1 MNLYCFNRYI
11 LSFFIDH
18 LLGVQV
24 TVFSTYTHTHTIP
37 NSEVVLVVCCFFSS
51 SWLFFF
57 LFFFALQC
65 SPSDER
71 RLSNQRWAEKLDD
84 CFDIIFFCLPIFSSP
99 LVRFSSICDLFAPMN
114 LRPSIK
120 KKHHHHW
127 SSFPWIWIEFRSKL
141 IKFRSFSC
149 YHHISLANFIH
160 AIFSHYWMRWSGNQ
174 VSWKVNK
181 MQWEKNISVMKMWE
195 WGKENVYQVDLLVYS
210 NDLWLHRISH
220 TVCIRTEQMTSCEN
234 IAAVNVLRE
243 REMYN
248 HNL

>member
-1 MNLYCFNRYI
+1 MSGKTWRLLRYNFF
-11 LSFFIDH
+11 LSSNF
-18 LLGVQV
+18 
-24 TVFSTYTHTHTIP
+24 
-37 NSEVVLVVCCFFSS
+37 FFSS
-51 SWLFFF
+51 RSFFF
-57 LFFFALQC
+57 
-65 SPSDER
+65 
-71 RLSNQRWAEKLDD
+71 
-84 CFDIIFFCLPIFSSP
+84 
-99 LVRFSSICDLFAPMN
+99 N
-114 LRPSIK
+114 LRSIRTHEPPTLDK

-149 YHHISLANFIH
+149 YHHISLANFIQ

-195 WGKENVYQVDLLVYS
+195 WGKENVYQVDFLVYS

>member
-24 TVFSTYTHTHTIP
+24 TVFSTYTHTHS
-37 NSEVVLVVCCFFSS
+37 SELWGGTRCV
-51 SWLFFF
+51 LFFF
-57 LFFFALQC
+57 IFLAVLFFCFFFALQC

-120 KKHHHHW
+120 KNIIIIEVAFHGYE
-127 SSFPWIWIEFRSKL
+127 SNSVQNLLNSALFPVIITSLSPILSMRYFRIIGCDEAVIKL
-141 IKFRSFSC
+141 VEKSIKCNERK
-149 YHHISLANFIH
+149 
-160 AIFSHYWMRWSGNQ
+160 IFP
-174 VSWKVNK
+174 
-181 MQWEKNISVMKMWE
+181 
-195 WGKENVYQVDLLVYS
+195 
-210 NDLWLHRISH
+210 
-220 TVCIRTEQMTSCEN
+220 
-234 IAAVNVLRE
+234 
-243 REMYN
+243 
-248 HNL
+248 

>member
-24 TVFSTYTHTHTIP
+24 TVFSTYTHTQFRTLRWY
-37 NSEVVLVVCCFFSS
+37 SLCAVFFIFLAV
-51 SWLFFF
+51 LFFC
-57 LFFFALQC
+57 FFFALQC

-120 KKHHHHW
+120 KNIIIIEVAFHGYE
-127 SSFPWIWIEFRSKL
+127 SNSVQNLLNSALFPVIITSLSPILSKRYFRIIGCDEAVIKL
-141 IKFRSFSC
+141 VEKSIKCNERK
-149 YHHISLANFIH
+149 
-160 AIFSHYWMRWSGNQ
+160 IFP
-174 VSWKVNK
+174 
-181 MQWEKNISVMKMWE
+181 
-195 WGKENVYQVDLLVYS
+195 
-210 NDLWLHRISH
+210 
-220 TVCIRTEQMTSCEN
+220 
-234 IAAVNVLRE
+234 
-243 REMYN
+243 
-248 HNL
+248 